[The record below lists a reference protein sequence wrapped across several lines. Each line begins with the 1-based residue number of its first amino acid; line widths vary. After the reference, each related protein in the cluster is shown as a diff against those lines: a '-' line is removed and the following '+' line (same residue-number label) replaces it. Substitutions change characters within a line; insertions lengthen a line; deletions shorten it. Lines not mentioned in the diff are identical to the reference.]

1 MDTERLLEEVEKLNN
16 NTPEGRIIDADT
28 ILADLM
34 ENVDFEFS
42 GFAQDIFN
50 IWKNSTDRESVE
62 KMFYEFTEIEFN
74 DYLRICETRISR

>member
-74 DYLRICETRISR
+74 DYLRICEKRISR